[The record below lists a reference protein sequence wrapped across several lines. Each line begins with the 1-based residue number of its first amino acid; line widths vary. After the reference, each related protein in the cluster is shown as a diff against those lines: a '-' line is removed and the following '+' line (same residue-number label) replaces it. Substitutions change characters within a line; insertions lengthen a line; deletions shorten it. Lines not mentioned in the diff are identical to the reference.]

1 MSVGFMCVAAQEK
14 FHTENFKFSLPYH
27 STRLAD
33 EVKFLAS
40 FYSCRFF
47 VSEYFI
53 H

>member
-1 MSVGFMCVAAQEK
+1 MSVGFMCVASQEK
-14 FHTENFKFSLPYH
+14 SQIWNFKFSLPYH

-33 EVKFLAS
+33 EVNFFSS
-40 FYSCRFF
+40 FYSYRFF